1 MLTGLSNRRFWLLLA
16 ALAAVCA
23 HPTLYVYFRNVEEA
37 VLAEA
42 GPPILAFFAIGL
54 GAWLLFRILSGSLAK
69 GALVALAF
77 AFVFM
82 NYAQIEV
89 AVREL
94 LPAWRWWRIAP
105 ALIFLLIN
113 LALALRVLD
122 PRRKSDAACFRLTLA
137 LGALALAF
145 TGAQAARAGHVLARA
160 SRSPEPPA
168 PADVPPVAANARD
181 SAAPRPNFY
190 FFIFDE
196 YARHDV
202 LAKYTGYDNGP
213 FLRRLESLGFNVG
226 YQSHAASSSTRACLA
241 NLLSLAPLYKTL
253 REAPPAIR
261 RPPLLESF
269 REAGYRIVLKLHQNY
284 QIDGDLV
291 DAEPKTQ
298 TVLTALSLENTMVE
312 ASFLGY
318 LRGSGNEA
326 KRADTLG
333 LFQQAADVAAAEDP
347 RPKFAFVHFMTP
359 HEPFI
364 FDENGGPVA
373 YENMHNWLAP
383 EFYLGQLRF
392 TSDKILELVQPI
404 LEKDPGAVVL
414 IQADHGA
421 RYLSGRQDDGEKQ
434 AGLNALYLAGQ
445 ARDVRDLSTV
455 DTLRV
460 ALDYALGLDLQ
471 TETD

>member
-1 MLTGLSNRRFWLLLA
+1 M
-16 ALAAVCA
+16 
-23 HPTLYVYFRNVEEA
+23 
-37 VLAEA
+37 
-42 GPPILAFFAIGL
+42 
-54 GAWLLFRILSGSLAK
+54 
-69 GALVALAF
+69 
-77 AFVFM
+77 
-82 NYAQIEV
+82 
-89 AVREL
+89 
-94 LPAWRWWRIAP
+94 
-105 ALIFLLIN
+105 
-113 LALALRVLD
+113 
-122 PRRKSDAACFRLTLA
+122 
-137 LGALALAF
+137 
-145 TGAQAARAGHVLARA
+145 
-160 SRSPEPPA
+160 
-168 PADVPPVAANARD
+168 
-181 SAAPRPNFY
+181 
-190 FFIFDE
+190 
-196 YARHDV
+196 
-202 LAKYTGYDNGP
+202 
-213 FLRRLESLGFNVG
+213 
-226 YQSHAASSSTRACLA
+226 
-241 NLLSLAPLYKTL
+241 
-253 REAPPAIR
+253 
-261 RPPLLESF
+261 
-269 REAGYRIVLKLHQNY
+269 
-284 QIDGDLV
+284 

-333 LFQQAADVAAAEDP
+333 LLRQAADVAAAEDP

-392 TSDKILELVQPI
+392 TSDKLLELVQPI